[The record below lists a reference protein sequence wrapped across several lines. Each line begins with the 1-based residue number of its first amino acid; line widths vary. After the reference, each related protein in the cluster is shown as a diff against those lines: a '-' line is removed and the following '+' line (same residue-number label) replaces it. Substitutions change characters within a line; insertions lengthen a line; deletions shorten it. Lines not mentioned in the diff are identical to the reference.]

1 MFLDVHIID
10 EQDVLV
16 GSSLPDLPVVCPGI
30 EPRPPSIEPFLFRHN
45 AAVGF
50 LARRF
55 VALERVV
62 PLPVIQVPAAPELDV
77 FEPPLNPFAFSLEEF
92 DGCLRILLF
101 SSDFVDHPDVAVA
114 ILIQKVQILSGEE
127 SGQII
132 YHGAMSNLHIHVTLE
147 PEPKIEASHT
157 QLVLFLDVYPLAP
170 CCEGYHPHPPFLWS
184 KVRPAVMTSDY
195 HDSLPFQIV

>member
-30 EPRPPSIEPFLFRHN
+30 EPRPPSIEPFLSRHN

-50 LARRF
+50 LTRRLF
-55 VALERVV
+55 ALERVV

-77 FEPPLNPFAFSLEEF
+77 FEPTLNPFAFSLEEF

-114 ILIQKVQILSGEE
+114 LLIQEVQILSGEE

-147 PEPKIEASHT
+147 PETKIEAPDA
-157 QLVLFLDVYPLAP
+157 QLVLSPDVNSLAP
-170 CCEGYHPHPPFLWS
+170 GHESDWFHPPLLY
-184 KVRPAVMTSDY
+184 R
-195 HDSLPFQIV
+195 QI